1 MMCPLLY
8 DEQLPLFCFLY
19 LGEMPSIPC
28 MPPLFYFQSF
38 MGRSVLQYNADTYS
52 RLYSIT
58 FEEVN
63 FVSLDWT

>member
-1 MMCPLLY
+1 MMNNYHSSAFYTWERCLV
-8 DEQLPLFCFLY
+8 FLACH
-19 LGEMPSIPC
+19 L
-28 MPPLFYFQSF
+28 SF
-38 MGRSVLQYNADTYS
+38 IFKVLWGRSVLQYNADTYS